1 MPVLSA
7 RAWLVNRYPKHG
19 ERPTI
24 YLAIWFQP
32 VADTRDPYDVRLTI
46 ARRWSS
52 SACIAAMRLM

>member
-1 MPVLSA
+1 VPVLSA

-32 VADTRDPYDVRLTI
+32 VADTRDPTTFG
-46 ARRWSS
+46 
-52 SACIAAMRLM
+52 